1 MNQVTSTDQRQPRV
15 VKNKDIL
22 LLQEVPMLQVDIVSL
37 EQRKNWERARMDNI
51 TQHLSAFSGGGGNR
65 IGMDETLSD
74 IEELE
79 EKHRSLIKQYTRAI
93 RRAERII
100 NGIASHQ
107 MRTLVTLLYL
117 DNVPDR
123 AVQALL
129 HMSRWTFE
137 NARKTVEEAPNME
150 SVKWYDRY
158 CADG

>member
-1 MNQVTSTDQRQPRV
+1 MDNVNPKDQRPTRV
-15 VKNKDIL
+15 VRNRDIL
-22 LLQEVPMLQVDIVSL
+22 LIQEVPLLQKDIVSL

-65 IGMDETLSD
+65 MGMDDTLSD
-74 IEELE
+74 IAELE
-79 EKHRSLIKQYTRAI
+79 EKHRSLIKQYTRAVKK
-93 RRAERII
+93 AERII

-107 MRTLVTLLYL
+107 MRTMVTMLYL
-117 DNVPDR
+117 DNMPDR

-158 CADG
+158 SADG